1 MENNNFYN
9 YSRNRE
15 KLLINLINI
24 IEGLTCDSK
33 IDEREL
39 IYLDTWLLESEA
51 IKDNYFSQLIR
62 KKIAHILYD
71 GIIEKSELDNFKSDL
86 IEIQTKMLDIPDINL
101 YSIESDKH
109 LLEGLCKGVVA
120 NQSLNDAEIGYLN
133 WFLISNAALKSNYPG
148 KDLYKLV
155 KNILEDGV
163 ITEEERLQLMQAL
176 SSFAGVEMNSG
187 IVDGNATR
195 LPVQD
200 LDSLDLNGATV
211 CLTGKFLCGTREKC
225 RAGIES
231 AGGVVV
237 DRVTQK
243 LDYLI
248 IGALSSK
255 DWRFQSYGRKIEL
268 AVEYRDEKKSSLKIV
283 SEELWRYYYPNLF

>member
-1 MENNNFYN
+1 MENSNSYN

-33 IDEREL
+33 IDEQEL
-39 IYLDTWLLESEA
+39 LYLDTWLLESEI
-51 IKDNYFSQLIR
+51 IKDNYFSKLIR
-62 KKIAHILYD
+62 EKIARILDD
-71 GIIEKSELDNFKSDL
+71 GIIEKSELDKFKSDL
-86 IEIQTKMLDIPDINL
+86 IEIQTKMLDIPDIDL

-133 WFLISNAALKSNYPG
+133 WFLTSNGALKSNYPG

-155 KNILEDGV
+155 KDILDDGV

-176 SSFAGVEMNSG
+176 SSFAGVEMSSG

-195 LPVQD
+195 LPVQHI
-200 LDSLDLNGATV
+200 DSLELKGATI
-211 CLTGKFLCGTREKC
+211 CFTGRFLCGSRDECKS
-225 RAGIES
+225 AIES
-231 AGGVVV
+231 AGGIVVE
-237 DRVTQK
+237 RVTQN

-255 DWRFQSYGRKIEL
+255 DWRYKSYGRKIEL
-268 AVEYRDEKKSSLKIV
+268 AVDYRDNRNSPIKII
-283 SEELWRYYYPNLF
+283 SEEVWKYFYM

>member
-1 MENNNFYN
+1 MENTNFYN

-39 IYLDTWLLESEA
+39 VYLDTWLLESEA

-62 KKIAHILYD
+62 EKIAHILDD

-86 IEIQTKMLDIPDINL
+86 IEIQTKMLDIPDIDL
-101 YSIESDKH
+101 YSIESDKL

-133 WFLISNAALKSNYPG
+133 WFLTSNGALKSNYPG
-148 KDLYKLV
+148 KELYKLV
-155 KNILEDGV
+155 KDILEDGV
-163 ITEEERLQLMQAL
+163 ITEEERAQLMQAL
-176 SSFAGVEMNSG
+176 SSFSGVEMNSG

-195 LPVQD
+195 LPVQNI
-200 LDSLDLNGATV
+200 DSLEIKGATI
-211 CLTGKFLCGTREKC
+211 CLTGKFLCGSREKC
-225 RAGIES
+225 KSDIES

-237 DRVTQK
+237 NRVSQS

-255 DWRFQSYGRKIEL
+255 DWRYQSYGRKIEL
-268 AVEYRDEKKSSLKIV
+268 AVEYRDIRKLPLKII
-283 SEELWRYYYPNLF
+283 SEEIWKYHQP